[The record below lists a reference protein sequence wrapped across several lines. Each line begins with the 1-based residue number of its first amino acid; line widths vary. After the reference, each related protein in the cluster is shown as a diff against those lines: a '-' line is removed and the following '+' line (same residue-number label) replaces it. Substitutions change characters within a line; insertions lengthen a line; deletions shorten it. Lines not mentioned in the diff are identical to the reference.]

1 MYKHLAGGDDNSFN
15 VLTQG
20 SMGLSHQMMKGAAL
34 SGDNG
39 ARAKASERMQRQW
52 VEISTRMES
61 VGKTLMSNIAPIV
74 FKMLDRLTSWIA
86 NKENMKII
94 TGYMDDFS
102 KAINGMNTGN
112 LDGIGIA
119 FHDIAVSLGLIGTAL
134 KTINDIGGGTGSLVA
149 KVFNPTEEDSPAA
162 LAASNKRLINKFG
175 IRGAG
180 AGTSNSTSSSVQNNT
195 FHIQGNDAY
204 SIADTVRS
212 KLGMSNS
219 GM

>member
-1 MYKHLAGGDDNSFN
+1 
-15 VLTQG
+15 
-20 SMGLSHQMMKGAAL
+20 
-34 SGDNG
+34 
-39 ARAKASERMQRQW
+39 
-52 VEISTRMES
+52 
-61 VGKTLMSNIAPIV
+61 
-74 FKMLDRLTSWIA
+74 
-86 NKENMKII
+86 MKII

-102 KAINGMNTGN
+102 KAINSMNTGN
-112 LDGIGIA
+112 LDVIGIA

-180 AGTSNSTSSSVQNNT
+180 AGTSNSTSSSVATQNNT
-195 FHIQGNDAY
+195 FHIQGNDAH
-204 SIADTVRS
+204 SIADTVRI
-212 KLGMSNS
+212 KLGMANS